1 MNEIR
6 IDRVEQT
13 KQGRMALFC
22 GEEFLFSVDMETYF
36 AENIGVGDTLS
47 ADRLEELRRRTELR
61 RAKDKALQ
69 YLSLRDHA
77 SGELYDKLRLKFE
90 DETAAAA
97 VAAMMELGLL
107 DDEVFARHRA
117 KYLMARNKS
126 RSQVRRH
133 LAEKGIDRLTI
144 EQVMEELYQ
153 PEGDGPDPEVDAAL
167 RLVCKSYAAKLRAGK
182 RENVLAA
189 LSRRGFSLSVAREAV
204 ELWQQQ
210 ENPVEWG

>member
-6 IDRVEQT
+6 IDRIEQT

-36 AENIGVGDTLS
+36 AENISVGDVF
-47 ADRLEELRRRTELR
+47 AAQELEELRLRTELR

-69 YLSLRDHA
+69 YLSLRDYA

-90 DETAAAA
+90 DEVSAGA

-107 DDEVFARHRA
+107 NDEAFARHRA
-117 KYLMARNKS
+117 KYLIAHNKS

-133 LAEKGIDRLTI
+133 LAEKGVDRLTI
-144 EQVMEELYQ
+144 DQVVEELYQ
-153 PEGDGPDPEVDAAL
+153 QQEDGPDPEVETAL
-167 RLVCKSYAAKLRAGK
+167 RLIGKSYASKLRTGK

-189 LSRRGFSLSVAREAV
+189 LNRRGFSLAVAREAV
-204 ELWQQQ
+204 ELWQR
-210 ENPVEWG
+210 ENMEEWG